1 MAALGTTRYPL
12 MWMNGESD
20 RVALYALR
28 DITAGDTVDLA
39 EQFTCLKRAV
49 IMGTTVAAAVSS
61 AVGTGVDATKVTVPA
76 GATRDA
82 GYLLVYGTAG
92 PA

>member
-1 MAALGTTRYPL
+1 MAALDMTRYPL

-28 DITAGDTVDLA
+28 DINTGDTIDLA
-39 EQFTCLKRAV
+39 QQFTVLKRAV
-49 IMGTTVAAAVSS
+49 IMGTTVAAAVS
-61 AVGTGVDATKVTVPA
+61 AVVGTGVDATKVTVPN
-76 GATRDA
+76 GASRDA
-82 GYLLVYGTAG
+82 GYLLVYGAAG

>member
-1 MAALGTTRYPL
+1 MAVLATTRYPL
-12 MWMNGESD
+12 QFMDGLSD

-39 EQFTCLKRAV
+39 QEFTVVKRAV
-49 IMGTTVAAAVSS
+49 IMGTTIAAAVAAS
-61 AVGTGVDATKVTVPA
+61 VTIPTTITVPA
-76 GATRDA
+76 GANRDA
-82 GYLLVYGTAG
+82 AYLLVYGAAG